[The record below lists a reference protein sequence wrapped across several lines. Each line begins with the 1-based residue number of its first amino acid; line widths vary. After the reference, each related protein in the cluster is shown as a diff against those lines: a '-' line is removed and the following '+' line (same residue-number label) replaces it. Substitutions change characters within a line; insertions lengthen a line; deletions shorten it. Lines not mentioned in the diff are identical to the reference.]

1 MAKVVTAPSK
11 RQMTK
16 RPKGKAQKAVS
27 KKRADPPDK
36 TGGGMMSAAKA
47 YGKEAMR
54 KIKYYGT
61 GAEHVIGNLTGYRE
75 ARKISRMLKGQ

>member
-1 MAKVVTAPSK
+1 
-11 RQMTK
+11 MTK
-16 RPKGKAQKAVS
+16 RPKAKARSASKA
-27 KKRADPPDK
+27 AAPDK
-36 TGGGMMSAAKA
+36 SGGGMMAAAKA
-47 YGKEAMR
+47 YGQEAMR